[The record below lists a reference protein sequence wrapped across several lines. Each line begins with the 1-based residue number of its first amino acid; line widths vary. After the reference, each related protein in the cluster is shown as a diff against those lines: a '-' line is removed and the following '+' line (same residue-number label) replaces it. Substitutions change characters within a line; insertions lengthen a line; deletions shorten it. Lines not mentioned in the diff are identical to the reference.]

1 MRQIIKFYCVHM
13 YTCMSIDQNV
23 LSIACVHMYVYTTWI
38 KYIVVYTCIFFIK
51 LLLLLL

>member
-23 LSIACVHMYVYTTWI
+23 LSIACVHMYVYTTWYKI
-38 KYIVVYTCIFFIK
+38 HCIFFIK
-51 LLLLLL
+51 LHVLLL